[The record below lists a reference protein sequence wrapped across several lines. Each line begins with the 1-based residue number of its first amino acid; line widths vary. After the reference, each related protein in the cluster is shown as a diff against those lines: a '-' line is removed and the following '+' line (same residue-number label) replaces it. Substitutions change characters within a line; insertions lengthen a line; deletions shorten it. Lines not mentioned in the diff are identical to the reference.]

1 MNYTSKK
8 QQPIFHKVDKNR
20 ETLEELIFEQRKNNL
35 NIF

>member
-20 ETLEELIFEQRKNNL
+20 ETLEKTVIELKIK
-35 NIF
+35 IP